1 MHEIFQFLQYLF
13 SYLLTYFSKAKLAW
27 QRWYL
32 ISMLLRFHEIFYN
45 IFSSF
50 GRLDFCSIFLIFVAF
65 IELAKQWHTI
75 NMIFMKLCFHEF
87 FFRSFGGLD
96 FGCSNRIQILVLKHH
111 ERSFSRILFFLTSFY
126 ELSWNQR
133 CIRMFLQKKNST
145 QCVQQSKS
153 ELCYIYLQYQ
163 IKPNTVFPRIVS
175 A

>member
-1 MHEIFQFLQYLF
+1 MLIFTILNLQFWRIIFFREGQTNSEYKIPFMHEIFQFLQYLF

-96 FGCSNRIQILVLKHH
+96 FGCSNRIQIMNVRFH
-111 ERSFSRILFFLTSFY
+111 EFYFSSH
-126 ELSWNQR
+126 LSIHNR
-133 CIRMFLQKKNST
+133 
-145 QCVQQSKS
+145 
-153 ELCYIYLQYQ
+153 Y
-163 IKPNTVFPRIVS
+163 
-175 A
+175 